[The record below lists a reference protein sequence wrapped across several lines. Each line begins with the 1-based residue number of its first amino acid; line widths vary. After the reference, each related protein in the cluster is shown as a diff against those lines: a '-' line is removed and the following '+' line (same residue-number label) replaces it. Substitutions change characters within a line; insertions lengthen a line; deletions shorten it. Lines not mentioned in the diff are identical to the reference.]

1 MSRQLLATVLA
12 PLLGLFIL
20 SVGNSFLSSITTL
33 RLDAAG
39 ASPAMIGIVSSAYFV
54 GLTLGAMFHD
64 RLIVRI
70 GHIRAY
76 ASFASLGVVSI
87 LMQVLSTDWT
97 LWILVRLIYGWT
109 TVGVFLVIES
119 WLLLAADQSVR
130 GRFLALYMI
139 AFYGAGALGQA
150 LLGTVSGLGDTAPF
164 IAAAML
170 ASLSV
175 LPIVILPREM
185 PMMDRVEALKPL
197 QLFNMSPSGVLG
209 CFGSGIAIAA
219 VYTLFPLY
227 LQNIGLPVDEV
238 GMMMAYVILGA
249 MVLQYPVGRWSDKQ
263 DRRVVL
269 ITLALACLLLCGV
282 ILALP
287 QNTTTL
293 MITLFLLGGGI
304 FAIYP
309 VSVSFA
315 ADRASADSLVPMIQG
330 MLLVNSIGSAISPI
344 TISAAMS
351 EFGASGLFWS
361 LAVLNV
367 LMVVFFMWRRGARP
381 EATQVAPFA
390 PATAMSPIGAEIRV
404 TDEMIQG
411 VLDHDNAEEEASV
424 KKASSPVP

>member
-269 ITLALACLLLCGV
+269 ITLAVVCLLLCAA

-361 LAVLNV
+361 LAVLNI
-367 LMVVFFMWRRGARP
+367 LMVVFFLWRRGARP

-411 VLDHDNAEEEASV
+411 VLDHDNAEGQASA
-424 KKASSPVP
+424 KQA

>member
-1 MSRQLLATVLA
+1 MSRQLLATVMA

-76 ASFASLGVVSI
+76 ASFASLGVASI
-87 LMQVLSTDWT
+87 LMQVMSSDWT

-119 WLLLAADQSVR
+119 WLLLAADQTVR

-139 AFYGAGALGQA
+139 AFYGAGAVGQA
-150 LLGTVSGLGDTAPF
+150 LLGPVGSMGDAAPF

-185 PMMDRVEALKPL
+185 PMMERVEALKPL

-238 GMMMAYVILGA
+238 GKMMAYVILGA

-269 ITLALACLLLCGV
+269 ITLAVVCLLLCAA
-282 ILALP
+282 ILSLP
-287 QNTTTL
+287 QNSTTL
-293 MITLFLLGGGI
+293 MVTFFLLGGGI

-330 MLLVNSIGSAISPI
+330 MLLINSIGSAISPI

-361 LAVLNV
+361 LAVLNI
-367 LMVVFFMWRRGARP
+367 LMVVFFIWRRGARP
-381 EATQVAPFA
+381 ESTQVAPFA
-390 PATAMSPIGAEIRV
+390 PATAMSPTGAEIRV

-411 VLDHDNAEEEASV
+411 VLDHDNAEEQASV
-424 KKASSPVP
+424 KQA

>member
-1 MSRQLLATVLA
+1 MSRQLLATVMA

-150 LLGTVSGLGDTAPF
+150 LLGSVSGLGDTAPF

-238 GMMMAYVILGA
+238 GKMMAYVILGA

-269 ITLALACLLLCGV
+269 ITLALVCLLLCAA

-361 LAVLNV
+361 LAVLNI

-390 PATAMSPIGAEIRV
+390 PATAMSPTGAEIRV

-411 VLDHDNAEEEASV
+411 VLDHDNAEGQASTG
-424 KKASSPVP
+424 KA

>member
-197 QLFNMSPSGVLG
+197 QLFNMSPTGVLG

-287 QNTTTL
+287 QNTTML

-361 LAVLNV
+361 LAVLNI

-381 EATQVAPFA
+381 DATQVAPFA